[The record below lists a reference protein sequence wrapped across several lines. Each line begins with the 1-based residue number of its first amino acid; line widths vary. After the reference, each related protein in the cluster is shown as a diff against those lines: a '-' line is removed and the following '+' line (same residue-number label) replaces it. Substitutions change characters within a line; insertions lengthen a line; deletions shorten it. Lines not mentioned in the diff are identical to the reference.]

1 MKKLKNNKQQIMK
14 PAGKCLQL
22 IEGSQ
27 KEILSEKFS

>member
-14 PAGKCLQL
+14 PAGKCLQI